1 VAETELP
8 EMTVSNDTDS
18 PKPEQTEP
26 KEQAEPRPEAE
37 QGPDLHVVEEPAE
50 GSEHGEAADENVEPE
65 RESEL
70 EARLRQVS
78 AAYVKL
84 QGEMQAFRERNERI
98 QEERDRRRRG
108 EVVTAMFEPVQNL
121 RRSLDAWGRLD
132 LPPEATQ
139 GLALVLEQFQGALRK
154 LGLEEINASPVPFDP
169 NIHDAIAALPTAHA
183 SLDGQVIQVFEAGYR
198 VGSQVIQAARVV
210 IGRYEA
216 PVPSDDEV
224 PAEPSEGDEE

>member
-1 VAETELP
+1 VVTEPVEPSTEQSDAKLPGDEQPTAAEGAESVVDFPPAQDDEEATDELP
-8 EMTVSNDTDS
+8 TPPDS
-18 PKPEQTEP
+18 EI
-26 KEQAEPRPEAE
+26 
-37 QGPDLHVVEEPAE
+37 
-50 GSEHGEAADENVEPE
+50 
-65 RESEL
+65 

-121 RRSLDAWGRLD
+121 RRSLDSWRALD
-132 LPPEATQ
+132 LPDEATQ
-139 GLALVLEQFQGALRK
+139 GLALVLEQFQVALRK
-154 LGLEEINASPVPFDP
+154 LGLEEIVAAPAPFDP
-169 NIHDAIAALPTAHA
+169 NIHDAICTMPVQHA

-198 VGSQVIQAARVV
+198 VGTTVIQAARVI

-216 PVPSDDEV
+216 PVSEEQE
-224 PAEPSEGDEE
+224 AEPDSEAGAEE